1 MNRTTLLAS
10 LGFAFS
16 GLMIS
21 GPAQAGEP
29 PPPNLAGTKQFAYCM
44 SGYLDYTG
52 PSAHFSPVFEIH
64 VPQNAKVSYPED
76 LANVYEGFLKQKYGY
91 VRTGPLSVVCT
102 FSVAAAAVEGGKS
115 EVIKDTKYRQ
125 RNVIET
131 GWKPSAQEI
140 MAAASAT
147 AAPAV
152 SVAPK
157 PNPGTTYYG
166 YCKGDQSST
175 KIYYSAV
182 FSTLISPPPSQ
193 LSAEE
198 TRPTVEK
205 LAKSFS
211 AFLAGRYGFNGSSEC
226 NLGPTKSNIEWT
238 WSRLKGLALNARDRF
253 IETGWT
259 PGG

>member
-16 GLMIS
+16 GLMLA
-21 GPAQAGEP
+21 GPARAGEP

-64 VPQNAKVSYPED
+64 VPQDAKVSYPED

-91 VRTGPLSVVCT
+91 VRTGPLAVVCT

-115 EVIKDTKYRQ
+115 EVIKDTRYRH

-140 MAAASAT
+140 AAAANGA
-147 AAPAV
+147 AAP
-152 SVAPK
+152 VAAAP
-157 PNPGTTYYG
+157 PTANPPLTVHA
-166 YCKGDQSST
+166 YCKGDQQG
-175 KIYYSAV
+175 KPY
-182 FSTLISPPPSQ
+182 
-193 LSAEE
+193 
-198 TRPTVEK
+198 
-205 LAKSFS
+205 FS
-211 AFLAGRYGFNGSSEC
+211 ALFSSVIHQPTGQPVEDQVRPLTDAWKKAFTAYLAGQYGFNGTAEC
-226 NLGPTKSNIEWT
+226 YAGPDLQPIEWT
-238 WSRLKGLALNARDRF
+238 WNRLRGLALGRKTD
-253 IETGWT
+253 TGWT